1 MTRTSFRSAL
11 LAGERH
17 LNMAVVGASALM
29 LAIASAA
36 GLYQVVS
43 RFVFHSPAT
52 WSEPTI
58 RVTLTWMVYLGLMA
72 AARGGTM
79 IAVGFLFDM
88 SSGRLRDVMR
98 LAIALCVLAMLGV
111 LIYYGWIAVYMVRNQ
126 TIAGL
131 GISASWAYS
140 AIPVG
145 AGFAALAAIAH
156 YFDRGAPAQAH

>member
-1 MTRTSFRSAL
+1 MTQVGLRAAF
-11 LAGERH
+11 LAGERD
-17 LNMAVVGASALM
+17 LNVAVVGASALM
-29 LAIASAA
+29 LAVASGV

-43 RFVFHSPAT
+43 RFVLQAPAT
-52 WSEPTI
+52 WSEPVV
-58 RVTLTWMVYLGLMA
+58 RVSLTWMVYLGLMA

-88 SSGRLRDVMR
+88 SSGRLREFMR
-98 LAIALCVLAMLGV
+98 LAIVLSVLAMLGALV
-111 LIYYGWIAVYMVRNQ
+111 WYGWIAVYMVRNQ

-131 GISASWAYS
+131 GLSASWAYS

-156 YFDRGAPAQAH
+156 YLDPAAPAEPR

>member
-1 MTRTSFRSAL
+1 MSLASFRSAL

-17 LNMAVVGASALM
+17 LGMAVVGASALM

-43 RFVFHSPAT
+43 RFVLHAPST

-58 RVTLTWMVYLGLMA
+58 RVCLTWMVYLGLMA

-88 SSGRLRDVMR
+88 ASGRLRDLMR
-98 LAIALCVLAMLGV
+98 LAIALGVLAMLGV
-111 LIYYGWIAVYMVRNQ
+111 LVCYGWIAVYMVRNQ

-145 AGFAALAAIAH
+145 SGFAALAAIAQ
-156 YFDRGAPAQAH
+156 YFDRGAAAPAH